1 MAHPKTTKLE
11 EARARILAA
20 AGQLA
25 TQTEMLPVMQANGRI
40 LAEQVISQI
49 DLPQTANAAVD
60 GFAIFT
66 DKLQESP
73 DRPMKIV
80 GMARAGHPYIGTV
93 NSGEAVRI
101 YTGAMVPEGPDA
113 IIMHEDCTEKATG
126 GSDSIICNTLLKR
139 GTNIRPA
146 GENLAAGECVAD
158 KGQRITPAYMGQLA
172 ASGAGHVNVYRRLKV
187 VLFSTGD
194 EVIEAG
200 QPLQAGQIYDS
211 NRPIL
216 AGLLS
221 GADVELIDGGIIRDN
236 KADLI
241 SAYEE
246 GLAQADIILSSGG
259 ASDGI
264 EDHSQQALSAVA
276 AEKLFWRLA
285 MKPGRPMA
293 AAVKG
298 GRFIFCLPGN
308 PVAAFV
314 CFKLLIAP
322 AIDKLSGANVRVP
335 LALKIAAGFTHKKAA
350 GRAEYLRAVIKTN
363 TDGSQKIA
371 LHGRK
376 GAGVISSLTGADG
389 LVEIPLD
396 CVQVHEGDLLNFIPF
411 QEQVL

>member
-11 EARARILAA
+11 DARARILAA
-20 AGQLA
+20 ASQLA
-25 TQTEMLPVMQANGRI
+25 TQTEKLSVMHANGRI

-49 DLPQTANAAVD
+49 DLPQTDNAAVD

-66 DKLQESP
+66 VKLEESP
-73 DRPMKIV
+73 DAPMKIV
-80 GMARAGHPYIGTV
+80 GMARAGHPYIGQIKP
-93 NSGEAVRI
+93 GEALRI
-101 YTGAMVPEGPDA
+101 YTGAIVPEGPDA
-113 IIMHEDCTEKATG
+113 IIMHEDCTEKVTG
-126 GSDSIICNTLLKR
+126 SGNSIICGKLVMR
-139 GTNIRPA
+139 GTNIRPQ
-146 GENLAAGECVAD
+146 GENLAAGECVAE

-172 ASGAGHVNVYRRLKV
+172 ASGACEVEVYRQLKV
-187 VLFSTGD
+187 VLYSTGD

-200 QPLQAGQIYDS
+200 SALQSGQIYDS

-216 AGLLS
+216 AGLLK
-221 GADVELIDGGIIRDN
+221 AEDVELIDGGIIRDT
-236 KADLI
+236 KAGLI
-241 SAYEE
+241 SAYEA
-246 GLAQADIILSSGG
+246 GLAQADIIISSGG

-264 EDHSQQALSAVA
+264 EDHSQQALSAIG

-298 GRFIFCLPGN
+298 GKLIFCLPGN

-322 AIDKLSGANVRVP
+322 AIGKLSGAGTRAL
-335 LALKIAAGFTHKKAA
+335 LALKIPAGFTHKKGA
-350 GRAEYLRAVIKTN
+350 GRAEYLRAVIKTGA
-363 TDGSQKIA
+363 DGSQKIA

-389 LVEIPLD
+389 LVEIPLN
-396 CVQVHEGDLLNFIPF
+396 CEQVSEGDMLNFIPF
-411 QEQVL
+411 QEQAL

>member
-1 MAHPKTTKLE
+1 MVHPKTTKLE
-11 EARARILAA
+11 EARARIVAA
-20 AGQLA
+20 ASQLA
-25 TQTEMLPVMQANGRI
+25 MQTEMLPVMQANGRI

-66 DKLQESP
+66 DKLKENP

-80 GMARAGHPYIGTV
+80 GMARAGHPYIGQV

-101 YTGAMVPEGPDA
+101 YTGAIVPKGPDA

-126 GSDSIICNTLLKR
+126 GSDGIICNKLLTR
-139 GTNIRPA
+139 GANIRPA

-172 ASGAGHVNVYRRLKV
+172 ASGAGSIKVYRRLKV
-187 VLFSTGD
+187 MLYSTGD

-200 QPLQAGQIYDS
+200 GVLQAGQIYDS
-211 NRPIL
+211 NRPML
-216 AGLLS
+216 AGVLS
-221 GADVELIDGGIIRDN
+221 DEDVELIDGGIIHDS
-236 KADLI
+236 KAELI
-241 SAYEE
+241 SAYEA
-246 GLAQADIILSSGG
+246 GLEQADIIISSGG

-264 EDHSQQALSAVA
+264 EDHSQQALSDIA

-293 AAVKG
+293 AAVKS
-298 GRFIFCLPGN
+298 GRLIFCLPGN

-322 AIDKLSGANVRVP
+322 AIDKLSGADIRVP
-335 LALKIAAGFTHKKAA
+335 LALKIAAGFTHKKAV

-376 GAGVISSLTGADG
+376 GAGVISSLTRADG

-396 CVQVHEGDLLNFIPF
+396 CDQVREGDLLNFIPF